1 MYGQLVLDAPES
13 EDRDK
18 MMGVMNVMC
27 GNVEIECAYAV
38 LKAFNIRRDER
49 NIFEQIG
56 QSCHMIHN
64 MAYHEKCFFPWTF
77 SDLNYSLRRRSFG

>member
-1 MYGQLVLDAPES
+1 
-13 EDRDK
+13 

>member
-27 GNVEIECAYAV
+27 GNVEIDCAYAV
-38 LKAFNIRRDER
+38 LNIRRDER
-49 NIFEQIG
+49 NIFGQIG
-56 QSCHMIHN
+56 QSSSR
-64 MAYHEKCFFPWTF
+64 YHEKCFCPRMF